1 MTPAIVWHLSPRM
14 PLSLNQRARQ
24 MAELDLKTSFTPPP
38 PHPSGG
44 AAVSQKTRL
53 SFTPTWCHCV
63 AARVEVSQEMKSQF
77 LFLRR
82 QQKKAHN
89 K

>member
-1 MTPAIVWHLSPRM
+1 MTPAKVWHASPRM

-24 MAELDLKTSFTPPP
+24 MAELDLKTFTPPP
-38 PHPSGG
+38 NPLSGE

-63 AARVEVSQEMKSQF
+63 AACVEVSQEMKSQLFF
-77 LFLRR
+77 L
-82 QQKKAHN
+82 
-89 K
+89 